1 MGRYTYIEKEKE
13 RKKNPLS
20 LSYLEDLNEEELLDK
35 KEEFEGDIAYLNAV
49 FDQESYNFC
58 KKKKKK

>member
-1 MGRYTYIEKEKE
+1 MKKEIE

-20 LSYLEDLNEEELLDK
+20 LSYLEDLNEEELLHK

-49 FDQESYNFC
+49 FDQESYNFN